1 MNCNPTLTAEEFKT
15 VHNALCDLDSV
26 CRQLEDILKPE
37 LYVKLAR
44 ARSTIREGLQGAYA
58 QDNEAFDRK
67 HDIYFK
73 VKEHWGFKTL
83 WSIYEVEDM
92 EAQHPFAGALQVAYV
107 DHWGDEPVFAEI
119 KSEGAGHG
127 TWIDLWRAA
136 DEAIRR
142 SGDQHHIFIE
152 QFRPNPK
159 NPQQLLL
166 TTGS

>member
-15 VHNALCDLDSV
+15 VHNALWELDSV
-26 CRQLEDILKPE
+26 TRQLEGILNPE
-37 LYVKLAR
+37 LYAKLAR
-44 ARSTIREGLQGAYA
+44 AGSTIRVGLKGAYE
-58 QDNEAFDRK
+58 QDNDAFDRK
-67 HDIYFK
+67 NNHYEKIQSQS
-73 VKEHWGFKTL
+73 GFKTI
-83 WSIYEVEDM
+83 WSIYEVEDL
-92 EAQHPFAGALQVAYV
+92 EADHPFTDALQVAYK
-107 DHWGDEPVFAEI
+107 DHWGDEPVFVEI
-119 KSEGAGHG
+119 QGMG
-127 TWIDLWRAA
+127 TWVDLWRAA